1 MQKIVSG
8 ALLLILIGVW
18 GCGADDPLGRRPISG
33 KVTLAGEPL
42 AQGTI
47 TFEPVAQG
55 TSAGAAIV
63 NGTYAIAADQGL
75 PPGKYTVR
83 ISSPT
88 GGVTTPE
95 APGESTQLAT
105 EQIPEDFNATSKHTI
120 DVLKDGNNAFDFV
133 IPNKAKS

>member
-1 MQKIVSG
+1 MQKFVSG
-8 ALLLILIGVW
+8 ALLLMAIGVW
-18 GCGADDPLGRRPISG
+18 GCGAADPLGRRPISG
-33 KVTLAGEPL
+33 KVTLAGSPL

-55 TSAGAAIV
+55 TSAGATIV

-88 GGVTTPE
+88 GGIATPE
-95 APGESTQLAT
+95 APGESTQYAT
-105 EQIPEDFNATSKHTI
+105 EQIPEDFNSNSTLKAEVS
-120 DVLKDGNNAFDFV
+120 KDGNNTFDFV
-133 IPNKAKS
+133 IPDKAK

>member
-8 ALLLILIGVW
+8 ALLLIVIGLC
-18 GCGADDPLGRRPISG
+18 GCGAGDPLGRRPVSG

-42 AQGTI
+42 AHGTI
-47 TFEPVAQG
+47 AFEPAGQG
-55 TSAGAAIV
+55 TSAGATIA

-88 GGVTTPE
+88 GGVATPE

-105 EQIPEDFNATSKHTI
+105 EQIPADYNSNSTLKVE
-120 DVLKDGNNAFDFV
+120 VLKEGNNAFDFF
-133 IPNKAKS
+133 ILNKAK